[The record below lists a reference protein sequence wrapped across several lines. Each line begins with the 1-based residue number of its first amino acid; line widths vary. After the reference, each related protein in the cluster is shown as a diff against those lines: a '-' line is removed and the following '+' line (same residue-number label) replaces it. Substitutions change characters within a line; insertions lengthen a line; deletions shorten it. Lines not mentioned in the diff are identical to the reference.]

1 MLVEYAPIVAIAI
14 QTVVFLFG
22 GGAMVLRASSD
33 SKELRED
40 MKSMQEELKGLA
52 KVVTTQAV
60 QAERLNEQSRR
71 MTLLE
76 ERVEDLRRGKG
87 YVNDREAKVVDREY

>member
-1 MLVEYAPIVAIAI
+1 M
-14 QTVVFLFG
+14 VV
-22 GGAMVLRASSD
+22 RASSD
-33 SKELRED
+33 SKELRID
-40 MKSMQEELKGLA
+40 MKDMQEELKSLA

-60 QAERLNEQSRR
+60 QGERLNEQSRR

-87 YVNDREAKVVDREY
+87 YVNDREVKGVDREY

>member
-1 MLVEYAPIVAIAI
+1 MVEYAPIVAIAI

-33 SKELRED
+33 SKELRDD
-40 MKSMQEELKGLA
+40 MKIMQDELKGLA
-52 KVVTTQAV
+52 KIVTTQAV

-76 ERVEDLRRGKG
+76 ERVEDLRRGRG
-87 YVNDREAKVVDREY
+87 YVNDRSVPGVDREY